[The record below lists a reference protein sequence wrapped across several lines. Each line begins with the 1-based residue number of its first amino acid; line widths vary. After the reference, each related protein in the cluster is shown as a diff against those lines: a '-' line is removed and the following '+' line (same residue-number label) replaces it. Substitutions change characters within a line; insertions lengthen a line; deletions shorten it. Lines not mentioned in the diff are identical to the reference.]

1 MERIK
6 QALERARS
14 DRQSVPG
21 SQSVSKQIAGQ
32 DHSSAGVKLVYSNT
46 RVVPVAPSV
55 LRRNKLV
62 NGIDDDKIV
71 TPYKMLS
78 TQVVQRLQEHGWNSL
93 AIVSPNAGE
102 GKTLTAVNLAISI
115 ARAVDTTVLLV
126 DLNLRDPQVANY
138 FDYKPEKGISDYLID
153 GTPLDEIFF
162 NPAIDG
168 LVVLPGNQH
177 VDNSAELLASGRMA
191 QLVEELKAR
200 YPARIVLFDLP
211 PLLSTADALAFA
223 PFVESVL
230 LVVEDGR
237 TLESDVTYAL
247 DLLKVTNVL
256 GTVLN
261 RREDA

>member
-62 NGIDDDKIV
+62 NGIDDDNIV